1 VFCFLDDPINSPCIY
16 IKSGIKIRNRCKF
29 KIGTG
34 VGTNPEPSREYRR
47 DKLKK
52 DERLQTQISK
62 ACWCESDGK
71 YSAAEMPL
79 INPGKDIFWLDML
92 LRGGFSLPTTPK
104 EKNRA
109 LTILVTGPP
118 GTGKSTLAMELCYR
132 WALSRKLSTLYLT
145 SETNAELAI
154 KNAESFGWEKAADTI
169 YREKDIYE
177 PQNNRDKMVRV
188 LQTKDFKEYFGN
200 IDNDDL
206 SGLKKFGKAIGLL
219 WKISAGDIEK
229 VGDTIVTERLKQ
241 KIDTLLKVSPDVFVI
256 DSLNTVDR
264 GDQGRFYNQF
274 TNIVTAG
281 PKIIIT
287 VLESDR
293 SKSSA
298 EFWEYFSDVVIRMD
312 WKELSDY
319 RTRTIEIIKA
329 RFQSHVHGAHQLKI
343 LTPPKHSYGQQGLE
357 ARLDHPYRKE
367 GGIFIYPSI
376 HSYLSIYK
384 RHSVSKPAELFT
396 TPIPALNEM
405 LCGGFPMGRCIGFIG
420 QRGKHKSHLGYL
432 CALSRLFENGARKKD
447 LERKVLIVS
456 LRDDI
461 ELVRKTMN
469 GILKEEHKGYSGSIS
484 DLEKE
489 DKIEI
494 LYFPPGYITPEE
506 FYHRMFMSVQ
516 RLKYGGTSG
525 QKRSG
530 NDAEVTVLFN
540 SLDHLSSYFPL
551 CAREEIFIPGI
562 ISTLSYENV
571 TSFFISVEDTDRP
584 HGHYGLSSMAEAL
597 LYFTDENVRTSY
609 FLEQMKNHFDFKDIP
624 DATDFLA
631 KRTKDWPETIN
642 ATVMRVKRFAG
653 GQEAGVGG
661 VLELV
666 RKKTSNYRLYRKSG
680 LRFIPF
686 DTIQPRRQE

>member
-1 VFCFLDDPINSPCIY
+1 LN
-16 IKSGIKIRNRCKF
+16 
-29 KIGTG
+29 
-34 VGTNPEPSREYRR
+34 
-47 DKLKK
+47 K

-62 ACWCESDGK
+62 ACWCKSDGK
-71 YSAAEMPL
+71 YFAAEMPL
-79 INPGKDIFWLDML
+79 INPGKEIFWLDML
-92 LRGGFSLPTTPK
+92 LRGGFSLPTTSK

-118 GTGKSTLAMELCYR
+118 GTGKSTLVMELCYR
-132 WALSRKLSTLYLT
+132 WALSQKLSSLYLT

-154 KNAESFGWEKAADTI
+154 KNAESFGWEDAAEVI

-177 PQNNRDKMVRV
+177 PRKNRDKMVRV
-188 LQTKDFKEYFGN
+188 LQTKEFKEYFGN
-200 IDNDDL
+200 INNDDL
-206 SGLKKFGKAIGLL
+206 SGLKKFGRAIGLL
-219 WKISAGDIEK
+219 WKFSGGDIENA
-229 VGDTIVTERLKQ
+229 GDAIVMERLKR
-241 KIDTLLKVSPDVFVI
+241 KIDALLKVSPDVFVI

-293 SKSSA
+293 SKSNA

-312 WKELSDY
+312 WKELSNY
-319 RTRTIEIIKA
+319 RTRTIEIVKA
-329 RFQSHVHGAHQLKI
+329 RFQSHIHGVHQLKI
-343 LTPPKHSYGQQGLE
+343 LTPPKNAYDQQGFE
-357 ARLDHPYRKE
+357 KRLDHPYRKE

-376 HSYLSIYK
+376 HAYLSIYK
-384 RHSVSKPAELFT
+384 RYSVSKPIELFT

-432 CALSRLFENGARKKD
+432 CALSRLSENGVQKKD
-447 LERKVLIVS
+447 SNKKVLIVS
-456 LRDDI
+456 LRDDV
-461 ELVRKTMN
+461 ELVRKTMD
-469 GILKEEHKGYSGSIS
+469 GILNEDNKNSGGSIA

-516 RLKYGGTSG
+516 RLKYGSAGG

-571 TSFFISVEDTDRP
+571 TSFFISVEDAAQP

-597 LYFTDENVRTSY
+597 LYFTDENVRTAY
-609 FLEQMKNHFDFKDIP
+609 FLEQMKNHFDFKKNSDN
-624 DATDFLA
+624 ANFLA
-631 KRTKDWPETIN
+631 KRTKEWPETIN

-666 RKKTSNYRLYRKSG
+666 RKETPNFELYGKSG

-686 DTIQPRRQE
+686 RENRNEGKIAVK